1 MKSNPQAN
9 RELARWL
16 KRHLRK
22 KRSPAEHGLLARL
35 VAQVTPEN
43 RHEETD
49 WGLPQGREIWWS
61 EKREQPPQV
70 LTEK

>member
-1 MKSNPQAN
+1 MKSNLRAN

-16 KRHLRK
+16 KRQLCK
-22 KRSPAEHGLLARL
+22 KQRPAERGLLARL

-49 WGLPQGREIWWS
+49 WGLPQGKEIW
-61 EKREQPPQV
+61 
-70 LTEK
+70 